1 MSKFKVMIVEKD
13 GIPIAV
19 QAAEINGR
27 VICIALK
34 DEPELMGWHNA
45 IKCGIPSNLEWL
57 AISENIEE
65 VNQVLKEYDSEPL
78 EFLYWSSTE
87 CRDSKYAWIACPS
100 ANNIYGSLK
109 TLDDCRVRK
118 VLINVDKP

>member
-45 IKCGIPSNLEWL
+45 IKCGIPSKSEWQ
-57 AISENIEE
+57 AISENFEKI
-65 VNQVLKEYDSEPL
+65 NQVLKEYGGEPL
-78 EFLYWSSTE
+78 HGWYWSSSE
-87 CRDSKYAWIACPS
+87 YDESNYVCIVRPSDGCVYSYYSK
-100 ANNIYGSLK
+100 NNI
-109 TLDDCRVRK
+109 TNVRSAFI
-118 VLINVDKP
+118 LNCLE